1 MHHPFFYT
9 EYYTIFAIAKQGV
22 IFKFLMIAFTLSIF
36 GQLVKNDVLDKNNA
50 VCQSLANGNPL
61 MTATQLPTMP
71 VMMRRGRRGRRRRR
85 WRHEMPTMMMMVM
98 MMVVVVDTSTVH
110 VSSGRVTAPCG
121 CLRPLGKQTSRAL
134 RRPSHSDPRDC
145 NSRKSGDEFDLVH
158 CRVPS
163 VFAQA
168 HSRAYTELGLIT
180 GIF

>member
-1 MHHPFFYT
+1 
-9 EYYTIFAIAKQGV
+9 
-22 IFKFLMIAFTLSIF
+22 MIAFTLSIF

-61 MTATQLPTMP
+61 MTATQLPMMP
-71 VMMRRGRRGRRRRR
+71 VMMRRRR
-85 WRHEMPTMMMMVM
+85 WRWRWRRGGGGGGWWRHEIPTMM

-110 VSSGRVTAPCG
+110 VSSGR
-121 CLRPLGKQTSRAL
+121 
-134 RRPSHSDPRDC
+134 SHSDTCDC
-145 NSRKSGDEFDLVH
+145 GSRKSGDEFDLVH